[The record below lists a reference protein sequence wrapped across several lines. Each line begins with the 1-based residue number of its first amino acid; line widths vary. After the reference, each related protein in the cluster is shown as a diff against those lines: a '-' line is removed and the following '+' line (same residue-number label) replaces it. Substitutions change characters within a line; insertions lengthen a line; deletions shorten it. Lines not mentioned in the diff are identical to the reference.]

1 MWDENG
7 YRWMRERKM
16 ESMTSQKRRRGGKD
30 NWGLW
35 SRAREGSTG
44 KIRGSQ
50 VHNCFFV
57 PEDILI

>member
-1 MWDENG
+1 
-7 YRWMRERKM
+7 MRERKM